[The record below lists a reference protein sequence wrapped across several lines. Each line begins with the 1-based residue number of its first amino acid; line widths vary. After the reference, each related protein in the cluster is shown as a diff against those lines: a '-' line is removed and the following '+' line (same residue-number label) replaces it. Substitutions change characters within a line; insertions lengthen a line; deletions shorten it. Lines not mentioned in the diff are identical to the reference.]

1 MKNRLQAVAH
11 AAAVS
16 GLLACAPAA
25 RPECPVAAAPVA
37 AAPAASAA
45 LPANAPALPAGGA
58 SVADARVTY
67 LPKDR
72 VAAAFAKGGPLYA
85 FDDGKVMA
93 GHRDDAKG
101 AAEIHAKDTDVFYV
115 LEGSA
120 TFVTGGEL
128 VDGAPKAGE
137 PDEIRGPS
145 IRGGESRKLEKGDVI
160 VIPRGVPHHFTEVT
174 APFNYLVVK
183 VR

>member
-1 MKNRLQAVAH
+1 MKTSFHACIL
-11 AAAVS
+11 AAAAS
-16 GLLACAPAA
+16 GLGCAPAA
-25 RPECPVAAAPVA
+25 RPECPTVPVPPPSAPSVAG
-37 AAPAASAA
+37 AASPT
-45 LPANAPALPAGGA
+45 LP
-58 SVADARVTY
+58 VVTY
-67 LPKDR
+67 LPKDK

-101 AAEIHAKDTDVFYV
+101 AAEIHVKDTDVFYI

-145 IRGGESRKLEKGDVI
+145 IRGGEPRKLEKGDVI
-160 VIPRGVPHHFTEVT
+160 VIPHGVPHHFTEVT
-174 APFNYLVVK
+174 GPLNYFVVK

>member
-1 MKNRLQAVAH
+1 MKNRLH
-11 AAAVS
+11 AIAYATIAS
-16 GLLACAPAA
+16 ALLACAPAA
-25 RPECPVAAAPVA
+25 RPECPVAAAP
-37 AAPAASAA
+37 AASAA
-45 LPANAPALPAGGA
+45 PPALPPGGA
-58 SVADARVTY
+58 SATY
-67 LPKDR
+67 LPKDK
-72 VAAAFAKGGPLYA
+72 VAAAFSKGGPLYA

-101 AAEIHAKDTDVFYV
+101 AAEVHAKDTDVFYV
-115 LEGSA
+115 LEGTA

-160 VIPRGVPHHFTEVT
+160 VIPRGVPHHFTEVVG
-174 APFNYLVVK
+174 PFNYFVVK

>member
-1 MKNRLQAVAH
+1 
-11 AAAVS
+11 
-16 GLLACAPAA
+16 
-25 RPECPVAAAPVA
+25 
-37 AAPAASAA
+37 
-45 LPANAPALPAGGA
+45 
-58 SVADARVTY
+58 
-67 LPKDR
+67 
-72 VAAAFAKGGPLYA
+72 
-85 FDDGKVMA
+85 MA

-128 VDGAPKAGE
+128 VDGAPKPGD

-145 IRGGESRKLEKGDVI
+145 VRGGESHKLEQGDVI

-174 APFNYLVVK
+174 TPFNYFVVK

>member
-1 MKNRLQAVAH
+1 MKTSLQGIAC
-11 AAAVS
+11 AAAIS
-16 GLLACAPAA
+16 SLLACAPAA
-25 RPECPVAAAPVA
+25 KAPECPTAAP
-37 AAPAASAA
+37 PAASAA
-45 LPANAPALPAGGA
+45 LPSPPGPAP
-58 SVADARVTY
+58 VVTY
-67 LPKDR
+67 VPKDK

-101 AAEIHAKDTDVFYV
+101 AAEIHGKDTDVFYV

-160 VIPRGVPHHFTEVT
+160 VIPHGVPHHFTEVS
-174 APFNYLVVK
+174 APFNYFVVK

>member
-1 MKNRLQAVAH
+1 MKTDLLLAAVA
-11 AAAVS
+11 S
-16 GLLACAPAA
+16 GLLGCAPAA
-25 RPECPVAAAPVA
+25 RQECPTVPAATAAP
-37 AAPAASAA
+37 PPSAV
-45 LPANAPALPAGGA
+45 L
-58 SVADARVTY
+58 SVAPPPVVTY
-67 LPKDR
+67 LPKDK

-85 FDDGKVMA
+85 FDEGKVMA

-101 AAEIHAKDTDVFYV
+101 AAEIHVKDTDVFYI

-145 IRGGESRKLEKGDVI
+145 IRGGEPRKLEKGDVI
-160 VIPRGVPHHFTEVT
+160 VIPHGVPHHFTEVT
-174 APFNYLVVK
+174 GPLNYFVVK